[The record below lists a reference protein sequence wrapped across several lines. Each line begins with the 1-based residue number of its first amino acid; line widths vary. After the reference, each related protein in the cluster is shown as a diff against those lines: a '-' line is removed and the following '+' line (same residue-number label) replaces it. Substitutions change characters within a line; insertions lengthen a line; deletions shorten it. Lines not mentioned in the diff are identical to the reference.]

1 MIKYEVRFEKNA
13 RKSLKKMDPQQSKIL
28 LSWINKHLVN
38 SSDPRI
44 FGRSLIG
51 NHKGKWRY
59 RVGDYRLICNI
70 SDTTVTILVLEIG
83 HRKDIYK

>member
-13 RKSLKKMDPQQSKIL
+13 RKSLKKIDPQQSKII

-38 SSDPRI
+38 SRDPGI

-70 SDTTVTILVLEIG
+70 NDTTVTILLLEIG